1 MVSTKEV
8 LKTKEISEKAFQ
20 RIESSELA
28 PTPQTYALWYQY
40 YAESNLELGR
50 AVDVIL
56 RKNKKLSEQDCAELY
71 QKYINEGQSDDMIL
85 KAEATVAQIMEDV
98 AKIITDA
105 QTNTGA
111 YGSELKKTTQNLG
124 KVQNIN
130 DLKKVVTDM
139 VTKNQEVLAE
149 NQSLEKELTHSTKRM
164 DDLKLEVE
172 SARAEAKQDA
182 LTNLLN
188 RKGFDIVMKDS
199 LAHAKKESRAMSLLL
214 MDIDHFK
221 KFNDTYGH
229 QVGDQVLRLVGRTLI
244 ESIKGRDTAARYGG
258 EEFAIILP
266 ETNVTAATALANAL
280 RRAIANKEL
289 VNKNTGETL
298 GHVTVSI
305 GAAESYPNEKPEEII
320 ERADKALY
328 MAKQSGRDRVCVMP
342 KPDIYADSDQPYA

>member
-1 MVSTKEV
+1 MVSTNEV
-8 LKTKEISEKAFQ
+8 LKTKEIADKALK

-40 YAESNLELGR
+40 YAESNFELGR

-56 RKNKKLSEQDCAELY
+56 RKSKKLSEQDCAELY
-71 QKYINEGQSDDMIL
+71 QKYINEGQSDEMIL

-98 AKIITDA
+98 AKIITGA
-105 QTNTGA
+105 QTNTGS
-111 YGSELKKTTQNLG
+111 YGNELKKTNQSLG

-139 VTKNQEVLAE
+139 VATNKEVLAE
-149 NQSLEKELTHSTKRM
+149 NQNLEQELSQSTKRM
-164 DDLKLEVE
+164 DDLKQEVE
-172 SARAEAKQDA
+172 HARAEAKQDA

-188 RKGFDIVMKDS
+188 RKGFDVVMKES
-199 LAHAKKESRAMSLLL
+199 LAYAKKESRAMSLLL

-229 QVGDQVLRLVGRTLI
+229 QVGDQVLKLVGRTLI
-244 ESIKGRDTAARYGG
+244 EGIKGKDTAARYGG
-258 EEFAIILP
+258 EEFAVILP
-266 ETNVTAATALANAL
+266 ETNMTAAIAVANAL

-298 GHVTVSI
+298 GRITISV
-305 GAAESYPNEKPEEII
+305 GAAESVSTEKPEEII

-328 MAKQSGRDRVCVMP
+328 MAKQSGRDRVCVTP
-342 KPDIYADSDQPYA
+342 KPDVYSDSDQYTA